1 MNVTCPYCGQEAKLV
16 DSATIYSRSYGMIW
30 DCRPCDAY
38 VGTHKSSS
46 NHAPLGRLANA
57 ELRHW
62 RKQAH
67 AAFDRLWR
75 DTTLLRR
82 EAYVLMQQIMGMTA
96 AEAHIGQ
103 FDVEQC
109 KQLIEKLSDLE
120 TTLCTR

>member
-1 MNVTCPYCGQEAKLV
+1 MPADFIAKNQ
-16 DSATIYSRSYGMIW
+16 
-30 DCRPCDAY
+30 P
-38 VGTHKSSS
+38 
-46 NHAPLGRLANA
+46 
-57 ELRHW
+57 
-62 RKQAH
+62 QAD